1 MKDILIITHFYQAPF
16 EEGNGRFN
24 YIAEKLSD
32 FNSVEVVTSSFSH
45 IKKKQRLDQ
54 SEFESKY
61 KLTYISEPGYFKN
74 VSIKRLYSHMVMAKN
89 LSKYLKKRK
98 KPDVVY
104 CAVPSLSV
112 GLVAAKFCKKNSVKF
127 IIDIQDLWPEAFG
140 MVNKIP
146 GISPVLFSPLK
157 QVADFIYSSAD
168 SIVGVSKTYC
178 ERAVNVNP
186 KVNRYDSVFLGTE
199 LDEFDEFKKME
210 LPARKDQNSFLLA
223 YIGTLGHSYDL
234 TCVLNALAILK
245 RKGLHGIKFIVMG
258 DGPLKDKFEKLAS
271 SLNLNVQFTGR
282 LKYSD
287 MVSFLCGCDVAV
299 NPITQGAAQSII
311 NKVGD
316 YAAAGLPVINTQECQ
331 EYRTLVS
338 DYGIGYNCKNND
350 PDDLALKILDLYN
363 SPEIRVEMGKNNR
376 KLAEVLFD
384 RKISYKKILRLL
396 G

>member
-1 MKDILIITHFYQAPF
+1 MKDILIIAHFHQAPC

-32 FNSVEVVTSSFSH
+32 FHSVEVVTSSFSH
-45 IKKKQRLDQ
+45 IKKTQRLDK
-54 SEFESKY
+54 SKFESKY

-74 VSIKRLYSHMVMAKN
+74 VSIKRLFSHMIMAKN
-89 LSKYLKKRK
+89 LSEYLKNRK

-112 GLVAAKFCKKNSVKF
+112 GLVAAKFCIRNNIKF

-146 GISPVLFSPLK
+146 GISPVLFYPLK

-178 ERAVNVNP
+178 ERAVNVNS

-199 LDEFDEFKKME
+199 LDEFDEYKKNE
-210 LPARKDQNSFLLA
+210 PTARKDSNSFWLG

-258 DGPLKDKFEKLAS
+258 DGPLKDKFIEIS
-271 SLNLNVQFTGR
+271 RSLNLDVEFTGR

-287 MVSFLCGCDVAV
+287 MVTYLCECDVAV
-299 NPITQGAAQSII
+299 NPIAQGAAQSII

-331 EYRTLVS
+331 EYRALVS

-350 PDDLALKILDLYN
+350 AEDLALKILDLYN

-376 KLAEVLFD
+376 NLAEVLFD
-384 RKISYKKILRLL
+384 RKISYKKILRLF